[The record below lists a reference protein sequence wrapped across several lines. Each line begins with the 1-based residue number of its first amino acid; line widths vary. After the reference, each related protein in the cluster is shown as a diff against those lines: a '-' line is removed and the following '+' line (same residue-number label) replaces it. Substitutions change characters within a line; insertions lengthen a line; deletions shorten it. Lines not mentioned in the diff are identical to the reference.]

1 VKRVPTPAGS
11 RSGRNAPVPAFLVP
25 AVLEALR
32 ASEKYKDII
41 KLVPGEADS
50 FCAKHIQSGGGGVV
64 ITSDT
69 DLLVHDLG
77 PKGSVTF
84 FNDVEFQKAAGKSA
98 VLISEYSI
106 WRICERI
113 SLPQE
118 KGILSLAFELRM
130 ESHLTL
136 NQAMQKSKEGASRA
150 IMKQDYTTFIEQYLT
165 PEIAECGGSV
175 LGPDDAL
182 DPRISELVLKIM
194 SVPARVLPSWASDM
208 PAVPPDDMEMPMYLP
223 ALVDSPSRTTA
234 WEISTSLRQLAYGIT
249 QLVAKGHIRDVA
261 EFRRI
266 QQPTSSGTRVAVCT
280 PASVNVFSSDVV
292 GAMAR
297 IRACVSRPELQ
308 WIALAVLQDI
318 NGSQEQGKGS
328 VLSLELLQ
336 AEADGSLF
344 VTSWDFLHMFAQV
357 QGLYYSMRMIKQVCD
372 FAGRRGDLPESVVKL
387 RQAISDFPPLAA
399 FPTVTTFAELFPRLK
414 HDIDLRKLV
423 AGQGLGDEVSV
434 RIDSI
439 LNPKKKSKNKRKRS
453 NKDGSQATAARPSP
467 QSRNMFDLLGSE

>member
-1 VKRVPTPAGS
+1 MKR
-11 RSGRNAPVPAFLVP
+11 RSSKEAPVPAFLVP

-32 ASEKYKDII
+32 ASEKYKHII

-77 PKGSVTF
+77 PEGSVTF

-106 WRICERI
+106 WRICERL

-118 KGILSLAFELRM
+118 KGILSLAFELSM

-136 NQAMQKSKEGASRA
+136 NQAIQKSKDGGSRT
-150 IMKQDYTTFIEQYLT
+150 IMKQHYTTFIEQYLT
-165 PEIAECGGSV
+165 PEMAECGGSV

-182 DPRISELVLKIM
+182 DPRISELVLKIL
-194 SVPARVLPSWASDM
+194 SVPARDLPSWASG
-208 PAVPPDDMEMPMYLP
+208 APPVYQDDLEIPMYLP
-223 ALVDSPSRTTA
+223 VLVDSPSRTSA

-249 QLVAKGHIRDVA
+249 QLVAKSPIRDVA
-261 EFRRI
+261 EFRRM
-266 QQPTSSGTRVAVCT
+266 QQSTSTGTRVAVCT
-280 PASVNVFSSDVV
+280 PASVAIFSSDVV
-292 GAMAR
+292 GAIAR
-297 IRACVSRPELQ
+297 IRACVSQPELQ

-328 VLSLELLQ
+328 VLSLEMLQ
-336 AEADGSLF
+336 AEANGGLY

-357 QGLYYSMRMIKQVCD
+357 QGLYYSIRMIKQVCD

-387 RQAISDFPPLAA
+387 RQAISDFPPLAE
-399 FPTVTTFAELFPRLK
+399 FPTITTFAELFPRLRL
-414 HDIDLRKLV
+414 DIDLKKLV
-423 AGQGLGDEVSV
+423 AEQGLGDEVSA

-439 LNPKKKSKNKRKRS
+439 LNLEKKSKNKRKMS
-453 NKDGSQATAARPSP
+453 NKDGGQSTAARPSP